1 MCYKTTASTCLFFD
15 TWLNCL
21 KYTNQPAS
29 YAHLLILPPFSSL
42 CACTHLV
49 RGLFLLLHH
58 LSGTLSLAKL
68 GHQACSHL
76 SNHLWNLTLQA
87 ILLTVCVKLWALVYS
102 ILPSTTAVFTYTV
115 GPWKLSANEQFFVD
129 AQTSLLQ
136 TPQVTSDISFI
147 TDHVAYANSNKTII
161 VWNKNFFFKPGVDA
175 THVYVRAWVLGCFH
189 SLISNQT
196 FWRVLTASVD
206 SCLEIKRAP
215 SVA

>member
-1 MCYKTTASTCLFFD
+1 MFSLIDLVQYFSTKTEYEPFTDAVRNFSYIWGYCMCYKTTASTCLFFD

-161 VWNKNFFFKPGVDA
+161 VWNKNFF
-175 THVYVRAWVLGCFH
+175 
-189 SLISNQT
+189 
-196 FWRVLTASVD
+196 
-206 SCLEIKRAP
+206 
-215 SVA
+215 